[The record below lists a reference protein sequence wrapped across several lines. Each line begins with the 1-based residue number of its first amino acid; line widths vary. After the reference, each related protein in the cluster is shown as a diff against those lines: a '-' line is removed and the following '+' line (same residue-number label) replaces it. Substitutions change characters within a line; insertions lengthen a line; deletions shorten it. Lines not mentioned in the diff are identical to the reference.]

1 MTDADSGSAGKD
13 EDTKVARAV
22 VAELD
27 SAQREVLAEYMASL
41 ILLKQ

>member
-13 EDTKVARAV
+13 EHSKVARAV

-27 SAQREVLAEYMASL
+27 PAQREVLAEYMA
-41 ILLKQ
+41 